1 MQGSGRTRRRF
12 AKNGTPLKA
21 RHYPRQYPE
30 HKQFR
35 IAAAMPLPV
44 FARPPIVLRR
54 GLYLLIAVL
63 ALAPLAPA
71 TAQPDEKRISALS
84 PLDRQYMDQ
93 QRQLI
98 NELTLANYG
107 GRCCRREA
115 DLDYLQRLLDDRI
128 VREDQVQELQAMGVL
143 MGDLLAEE
151 LDLHWVVYE
160 DAKGRSR
167 ALQLDETDNFL
178 FPVTMISRR
187 RQAGDTTPVIE
198 IYQRAVDALEA
209 ARPPLP
215 FQ

>member
-1 MQGSGRTRRRF
+1 
-12 AKNGTPLKA
+12 
-21 RHYPRQYPE
+21 
-30 HKQFR
+30 
-35 IAAAMPLPV
+35 MPLPV
-44 FARPPIVLRR
+44 SARSPVFYRR
-54 GLYLLIAVL
+54 GLYLLLAVL
-63 ALAPLAPA
+63 TLSPLAPA
-71 TAQPDEKRISALS
+71 TAQLPEKRIAALS

-128 VREDQVQELQAMGVL
+128 VRGEQIQELQAMGVV
-143 MGDLLAEE
+143 MGDLLASE
-151 LDLHWVVYE
+151 LELHWVVYE

-187 RQAGDTTPVIE
+187 RAAGDSTPVLE
-198 IYQRAVDALEA
+198 IYRSAVEALEA